1 MLTKLPEW
9 KFGEKR
15 FFFSLESKIS
25 KKWNESNL
33 LEDWGL
39 IKKISLMQL
48 FFKNKIYIL
57 VIGSAYT
64 FRYYSHC
71 SVALRAR
78 SKICKICERD
88 YHTILTILF
97 VWAIFISRHDSSIF
111 LIFAHFSFLATY
123 RFLRT
128 NENLFPPRL
137 SQTISMDISFDFW
150 KNSTR
155 KQMDG
160 LIKLNFR
167 GETPVENP
175 LFNAFPTRSKSRISA
190 ELQRVIT
197 RTLNQQSLFIPVRIV
212 VCD

>member
-1 MLTKLPEW
+1 
-9 KFGEKR
+9 
-15 FFFSLESKIS
+15 
-25 KKWNESNL
+25 
-33 LEDWGL
+33 
-39 IKKISLMQL
+39 MQL
-48 FFKNKIYIL
+48 FFKNKIYIYWL
-57 VIGSAYT
+57 FVQRTLSGIIVT
-64 FRYYSHC
+64 VQSHYEL
-71 SVALRAR
+71 ALRSAL
-78 SKICKICERD
+78 KICERD
-88 YHTILTILF
+88 HRILTILF

-111 LIFAHFSFLATY
+111 LMFAHFAFLATY
-123 RFLRT
+123 RFVRT
-128 NENLFPPRL
+128 NENLFPPWSRL

-197 RTLNQQSLFIPVRIV
+197 RTLNQQSLFIPLRIV

>member
-1 MLTKLPEW
+1 MEQI
-9 KFGEKR
+9 E
-15 FFFSLESKIS
+15 I
-25 KKWNESNL
+25 SNL
-33 LEDWGL
+33 LDWL
-39 IKKISLMQL
+39 IKKTSLMQL
-48 FFKNKIYIL
+48 FFKNKMYIL

-71 SVALRAR
+71 SIALRAR

-97 VWAIFISRHDSSIF
+97 VWAIFISRHDS

-137 SQTISMDISFDFW
+137 SQTISIDISFDFW

-175 LFNAFPTRSKSRISA
+175 LFNAFPTRSKSCISA